1 MKEISLVV
9 LAAGMGNRF
18 GGLKQ
23 LTGVGPSGETLLE
36 YGVYDAWRA
45 GIRKVV
51 FIIRKSFE
59 AEFREQVVARF
70 PGELEVVG
78 IYAIYFRN
86 ATDQSLQLTYDLRFL
101 DADDFL
107 FDRFI
112 PFGLPVRLDPME
124 SRLESGE
131 FLIRW
136 RQEEVFGLVTTMQ
149 IVASVRVAGE
159 GG

>member
-1 MKEISLVV
+1 MPSPARSSLSLLYLCCWLGCGSGDGPLDFRDVDPVTEYRIDDAPHGLEQSVV
-9 LAAGMGNRF
+9 VDSVRWEP
-18 GGLKQ
+18 
-23 LTGVGPSGETLLE
+23 LTLNTIV
-36 YGVYDAWRA
+36 
-45 GIRKVV
+45 
-51 FIIRKSFE
+51 
-59 AEFREQVVARF
+59 
-70 PGELEVVG
+70 PGELEVEG

-136 RQEEVFGLVTTMQ
+136 RQEGVVGLVTTMQ

>member
-1 MKEISLVV
+1 M
-9 LAAGMGNRF
+9 
-18 GGLKQ
+18 
-23 LTGVGPSGETLLE
+23 
-36 YGVYDAWRA
+36 
-45 GIRKVV
+45 
-51 FIIRKSFE
+51 
-59 AEFREQVVARF
+59 
-70 PGELEVVG
+70 VG

-149 IVASVRVAGE
+149 IVASVRVAEE

>member
-1 MKEISLVV
+1 MPSPARSSLSLLYLCCWLGCGSGDGPLDFQDVDPVTEYRIDDAPHGLEQSVV
-9 LAAGMGNRF
+9 VDSVRWEP
-18 GGLKQ
+18 
-23 LTGVGPSGETLLE
+23 LTLNTIVPGV
-36 YGVYDAWRA
+36 
-45 GIRKVV
+45 
-51 FIIRKSFE
+51 
-59 AEFREQVVARF
+59 
-70 PGELEVVG
+70 
-78 IYAIYFRN
+78 
-86 ATDQSLQLTYDLRFL
+86 TYDLRFL

-136 RQEEVFGLVTTMQ
+136 RQEGVVGLVTTMQ

>member
-1 MKEISLVV
+1 MTEYRIDDAPHGLEQSVV
-9 LAAGMGNRF
+9 VDSVRWEP
-18 GGLKQ
+18 
-23 LTGVGPSGETLLE
+23 LTLNSIV
-36 YGVYDAWRA
+36 
-45 GIRKVV
+45 
-51 FIIRKSFE
+51 
-59 AEFREQVVARF
+59 

>member
-70 PGELEVVG
+70 PGELEVVCV
-78 IYAIYFRN
+78 FR
-86 ATDQSLQLTYDLRFL
+86 TLTP
-101 DADDFL
+101 
-107 FDRFI
+107 I
-112 PFGLPVRLDPME
+112 RLSW
-124 SRLESGE
+124 SR
-131 FLIRW
+131 
-136 RQEEVFGLVTTMQ
+136 
-149 IVASVRVAGE
+149 
-159 GG
+159 

>member
-1 MKEISLVV
+1 MSLLYLGCCLGCGSGDGGPLDFRDVD
-9 LAAGMGNRF
+9 LAAEYRLDDAPP
-18 GGLKQ
+18 GLEQ
-23 LTGVGPSGETLLE
+23 SVVVDSVRWEPLTLDTTV
-36 YGVYDAWRA
+36 
-45 GIRKVV
+45 
-51 FIIRKSFE
+51 
-59 AEFREQVVARF
+59 

-86 ATDQSLQLTYDLRFL
+86 VTDQNLQLNYDLRFL
-101 DADDFL
+101 NADDFL

-112 PFGLPVRLDPME
+112 PFGLPVRLGPLE

-136 RQEEVFGLVTTMQ
+136 REEGGRGLVTTMQ
-149 IVASVRVAGE
+149 IVATVRAAAE